1 MELKLRDASVKT
13 VEDVVK
19 KNFGVEDIKDI
30 EGKSSYRI
38 DGLQKAADMIKE
50 AISKKQLIT
59 IVGDYDAD
67 GVTSSSIMYYTL
79 SYLGAIVRVRIPKR
93 LSEGFGLNM
102 NIIDEIDSGLVITV
116 DNGIVAFDPIKKAKE
131 LGLSVIVTD
140 HHLPAEDGT
149 LPEADLIIDPHLPG
163 TADFEDYCGAGI
175 AFRLAKELV
184 NDETVINKMS
194 AFAAIGTIADVMPL
208 VEENRQIVKM
218 GLKNMTTYG
227 CRTSGLYSV
236 LKAVDMDKNLSATDV
251 AFKIGPMINAVGRL
265 FDDGAKIAFESL
277 VYDDKF
283 DESIGTKL
291 NEYNELRKKKV
302 EDGVKAV
309 EKNIKDNCLFGDVP
323 LIVYEPSIE
332 EGIVGIIAGKLAE
345 KNNVPSFVFTN
356 SEEPGI
362 YKGSGR
368 TGGQVHLKD
377 LLDSC
382 AETVYKYGGH
392 AEAAGVSVE
401 ASKFS
406 EFCEKMQENCPELVI
421 EEENSI
427 CYYDLEINASDIKA
441 TVEEL
446 KKYEPYGQGNPKPV
460 FYIKNFQMSPRY
472 GSLYKT
478 LGKNG
483 EHLKLFGIGCSAIG
497 FGMVEEYHTLGDPNK
512 LDLVGVISE
521 NYFMGKADIQVEIQ
535 AMDSAL
541 TAFSKSILAETL
553 ETMAKTRY

>member
-1 MELKLRDASVKT
+1 
-13 VEDVVK
+13 
-19 KNFGVEDIKDI
+19 
-30 EGKSSYRI
+30 
-38 DGLQKAADMIKE
+38 
-50 AISKKQLIT
+50 
-59 IVGDYDAD
+59 
-67 GVTSSSIMYYTL
+67 MYYTL